1 MKEASALDQVE
12 KAKVP
17 ILFIHGK
24 KDVFVPTEMTE
35 ELYENTKTE
44 KELLLVDGASH
55 GESFVKDETL
65 YKKTLDEFLE
75 RFVKED

>member
-1 MKEASALDQVE
+1 M
-12 KAKVP
+12 
-17 ILFIHGK
+17 
-24 KDVFVPTEMTE
+24 PTEMTE